1 MKKILLTATMLVGF
15 AAVSQ
20 AQQGRVGINTNT
32 PASTLDVVGTP
43 TDATRPDALLVPR
56 LTEDQL
62 AAKNAVYVDG
72 TAGTPSPQN
81 GALVY
86 VTAADGATTAK
97 TANVTAP
104 GIYYFDGS
112 AGQNVWKTWGT
123 GGSTP
128 PNFQIQKGRLHSANA
143 PIVWAADDYS
153 VVTTGMGNSSQL
165 LLPDATTLPLNSVR
179 CVSSNGPGNVGWSP
193 SAVAGITRG
202 MQNIPSTVTSGG
214 SFCFIVVDNAGT
226 HNWGILSGR

>member
-1 MKKILLTATMLVGF
+1 MLVGF
-15 AAVSQ
+15 ATVAQ
-20 AQQGRVGINTNT
+20 AQQGRVGINTTT
-32 PASTLDVVGTP
+32 PAATLDVVANTA
-43 TDATRPDALLVPR
+43 DATRPDALLVPR
-56 LTEDQL
+56 MSEDQL
-62 AAKNAVYVDG
+62 AAKNAAYVDG
-72 TAGTPSPQN
+72 TAGTPSAQN

-86 VTAADGATTAK
+86 VTATDGATTAK
-97 TANVTAP
+97 TVNVTAT
-104 GIYYFDGS
+104 GFYYYDGTT
-112 AGQNVWKTWGT
+112 GNNVWKTF
-123 GGSTP
+123 GSGAVTP
-128 PNFQIQKGRLHSANA
+128 PNFQIQKGRLHTANA

-153 VVTTGMGNSSQL
+153 VVTTGMGGSSLL

-179 CVSSNGPGNVGWSP
+179 CVSANGPGNVGWSA